1 MLAERAKDNR
11 AKEEE
16 TRLTVCELIQLINL
30 RPVTLVEI
38 HRAIEECEERLT
50 EEDTL
55 ALLELIDRTLPK
67 PPPRA
72 GQAAEDPEESQDEP
86 QDEAMES

>member
-1 MLAERAKDNR
+1 MRAHPADQLATGDARRD
-11 AKEEE
+11 
-16 TRLTVCELIQLINL
+16 
-30 RPVTLVEI
+30 